1 MSQMFP
7 LLAPN
12 DLRDGR
18 LRYAES
24 LAYLSLRWPAGALP
38 YNQYLS
44 GLSLGNF
51 AVNVVFAVRAII
63 SALGNAIEDVI
74 QILSKPQMRWVAAR
88 GIVASVEHIDS
99 IWNGTISKRPSQSVS
114 LPYSFAVP
122 CRAISA
128 AIFGLGPNPTRIGA
142 VRLVHLG
149 PKLIYSWWSDRCIS
163 MVTETAIM
171 FIAQAKRLVL
181 SSAPT
186 DFANSHGR
194 EFTSSGNRVQR

>member
-1 MSQMFP
+1 MFP
-7 LLAPN
+7 LNPPN
-12 DLRDGR
+12 LLRDGLLAKPISFPDFALRRPIR
-18 LRYAES
+18 LIPNS
-24 LAYLSLRWPAGALP
+24 
-38 YNQYLS
+38 QYFS
-44 GLSLGNF
+44 GLIVGDF
-51 AVNVVFAVRAII
+51 AGGMIFSAWAVV
-63 SALGNAIEDVI
+63 SALRDAIEYIV
-74 QILSKPQMRWVAAR
+74 QILPKPKVRRVAAW

-194 EFTSSGNRVQR
+194 EFTSSGSRVQR